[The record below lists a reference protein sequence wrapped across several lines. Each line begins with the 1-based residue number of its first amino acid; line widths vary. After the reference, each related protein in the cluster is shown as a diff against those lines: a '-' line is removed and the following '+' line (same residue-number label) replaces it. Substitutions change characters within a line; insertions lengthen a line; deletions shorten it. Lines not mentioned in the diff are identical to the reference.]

1 MAEGEISSE
10 HSRELPLDADQDG
23 SSSPSVVAVK
33 LPESKPDT
41 SSGMRG
47 RVTLLIGLLLA
58 AIISYIGLL
67 ALLYSDRDKP
77 DVELVFAVAGSEPPL
92 DLTLNLLSL
101 DPVREVINVRIE
113 IVKPS
118 ESRSWRTLKP
128 ADVHDFVINVD
139 DRYLTFQI
147 PVEGSGAKAVLEI
160 GLKGSISGYPLD
172 RYAGRMSI
180 SASKKGSEAAQPIR
194 LTVWPLLSN
203 WNAEISRSDQ
213 ASPAGVDLNIQVKR
227 PTSFIVMAF
236 AFYAAMA
243 LIGLSGLTIGTLVFL
258 GVRPVEAALTGALG
272 AMIFSIPALRGIMP
286 GAPPLGVHADALILV
301 WVEMAVIVGLTLFV
315 ITWVWWHRTSS
326 HSTSAPT
333 RLRP

>member
-1 MAEGEISSE
+1 MAEGEIHSE
-10 HSRELPLDADQDG
+10 HSRELPLIADRDG
-23 SSSPSVVAVK
+23 GSSPSALVVE
-33 LPESKPDT
+33 LPESKSDT

-47 RVTLLIGLLLA
+47 RVALLIGLLLA
-58 AIISYIGLL
+58 AIISYVGSL
-67 ALLYSDRDKP
+67 ALLYRDRDKP
-77 DVELVFAVAGSEPPL
+77 DVELVFGVAGSEPPL

-113 IVKPS
+113 LVKPS

-128 ADVHDFVINVD
+128 ADVRDFVINVD

-147 PVEGSGAKAVLEI
+147 AAEGSGAKAVLEI
-160 GLKGSISGYPLD
+160 ALNGSISGYPLD
-172 RYAGRMSI
+172 RYAGRLSI
-180 SASKKGSEAAQPIR
+180 SASKKGNEASQPIR

-203 WNAEISRSDQ
+203 WNVEMSRSDQ
-213 ASPAGVDLNIQVKR
+213 ASETPAGVDLNIQVKR

-236 AFYAAMA
+236 AFYAAMT

-301 WVEMAVIVGLTLFV
+301 WVELAVILGLTLFV
-315 ITWVWWHRTSS
+315 ITWVWR
-326 HSTSAPT
+326 
-333 RLRP
+333 R